1 MSIESPADL
10 HGMRAVGRVVA
21 RALEAMAASVRPGVT
36 TGELDAMAARIAR
49 DHGARSAPADVY
61 GFPRT
66 VLISVNDEVVHGIPG
81 SRRIAEGDLVK
92 LDVTLEKDGYIAD
105 AARTIVAGGG
115 AGSGLASRLAACAE
129 TAFTAALKVARAGVK
144 VNAIGRAVSEHVRR
158 DGFTVVRSLTGHGV
172 GRTIH
177 EDPTVPNYC
186 NRWQTDVLTDGLV
199 LTIEPIISAGG
210 EAVVTG
216 DDGWTI
222 STRDGSLAAH
232 HEHTILIT
240 RGAPVILTATAA

>member
-10 HGMRAVGRVVA
+10 HGMREVGRVVA
-21 RALEAMAASVRPGVT
+21 MALEAMAAEVRPGIT
-36 TGELDAMAARIAR
+36 TGALDAIAEAIVVE
-49 DHGARSAPADVY
+49 HGARSAPADIY

-66 VLISVNDEVVHGIPG
+66 VLISVNEEVVHGIPG
-81 SRRIAEGDLVK
+81 DRRIARGDVVK
-92 LDVTLEKDGYIAD
+92 LDVTLEKDGYVAD

-115 AGSGLASRLAACAE
+115 NALGARLAACAE
-129 TAFTAALKVARAGVK
+129 AAFHAALAVARPGVK
-144 VNAIGRAVSEHVRR
+144 VNAIGSAVDREVRR
-158 DGFTVVRSLTGHGV
+158 AGFTVVRSLTGHGV

-177 EDPTVPNYC
+177 EEPSVPNYC
-186 NRWQTDVLTDGLV
+186 NRWQTDVLTEGLV

-210 EAVVTG
+210 ESVVTD

-232 HEHTILIT
+232 HEHTLMIT
-240 RGAPVILTATAA
+240 ATGPVILTASAA